1 MVWACTITAGFGG
14 VTQLDLWRQSL
25 QEAAEL
31 LGPHYRRLIRQL
43 GRTTQFRT
51 LQAALPR
58 QEVVAISD
66 EEVEISDEE
75 VEGGAAAEE
84 DGVWERLFFPSP
96 SP

>member
-1 MVWACTITAGFGG
+1 M
-14 VTQLDLWRQSL
+14 

-51 LQAALPR
+51 LPAALPR
-58 QEVVAISD
+58 QEVVEISD
-66 EEVEISDEE
+66 EEVEI
-75 VEGGAAAEE
+75 GAAAEA

>member
-31 LGPHYRRLIRQL
+31 LGPHYKRLIRQL
-43 GRTTQFRT
+43 GRTTQPRIP
-51 LQAALPR
+51 LQ
-58 QEVVAISD
+58 VV
-66 EEVEISDEE
+66 VEISDEE
-75 VEGGAAAEE
+75 VEFGAEAEAEE
-84 DGVWERLFFPSP
+84 LGDGVWERLFFPSP